1 MGNILL
7 CKCESCLANKEEEMN
22 DNESQKIIP
31 IAKKVIGRNIM
42 NLSTTK
48 INHKNELSISFDD
61 SMKKSDNDDIILPLL
76 NILLSSQFYEKLIKG
91 ERFHSLLE
99 FLFKYNNNILFNL
112 LLFIL
117 EKIKYILNDSLNIEK
132 EIKLLHHNFNI
143 KYLYLVEKNIL
154 EEIKENM
161 EEQPIIKYN
170 LIYVI
175 ESSAEIFHFFCYYIF
190 NNKKPY
196 NKFYWDKYNNFNQYI
211 SQKINEIK
219 SGTININLSLGDNK
233 LKIIE

>member
-61 SMKKSDNDDIILPLL
+61 SMKKSDNDNIIVPLL
-76 NILLSSQFYEKLIKG
+76 NILLSAKFYEKLIKG

-112 LLFIL
+112 L
-117 EKIKYILNDSLNIEK
+117 
-132 EIKLLHHNFNI
+132 
-143 KYLYLVEKNIL
+143 
-154 EEIKENM
+154 
-161 EEQPIIKYN
+161 
-170 LIYVI
+170 
-175 ESSAEIFHFFCYYIF
+175 
-190 NNKKPY
+190 
-196 NKFYWDKYNNFNQYI
+196 
-211 SQKINEIK
+211 
-219 SGTININLSLGDNK
+219 
-233 LKIIE
+233 